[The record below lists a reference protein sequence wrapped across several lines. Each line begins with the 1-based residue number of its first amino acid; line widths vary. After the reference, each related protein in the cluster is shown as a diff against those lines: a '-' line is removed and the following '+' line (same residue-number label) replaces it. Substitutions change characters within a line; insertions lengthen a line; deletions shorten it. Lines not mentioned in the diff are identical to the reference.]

1 MGLEEEMRKMGI
13 PVAQISASGENQ
25 FRFYFEPLDFSSP
38 EALLTYADAFHTAKW
53 LIKHLASANGY
64 YSTFQPLTEAGTTH
78 DLTISVPG
86 LPIHRQ
92 HLLSHLPLFY
102 PSLNSTRSF
111 L

>member
-25 FRFYFEPLDFSSP
+25 FRFYFEPLTFSSP

-53 LIKHLASANGY
+53 LIKHIASASGY
-64 YSTFQPLTEAGTTH
+64 HSSFLPLSESGTTH
-78 DLTISVPG
+78 DLTISVP

-92 HLLSHLPLFY
+92 HLLAHLPLFY